1 MSALSQQVR
10 YDIAIA
16 YGCVLLVVCPAA
28 GKRSGCAVVHKSSR
42 TIIEGRAEARVYV
55 CEILSHGVTTRGGL
69 FCLYLSLSLSRHVPR
84 NTGAPPRSCSS
95 SICSRRAS
103 AAASALWCVVR
114 EQPSARV
121 AGVVVKQRR
130 WCPLDSH
137 LLHPAALATLEYYT
151 VLVYR
156 LKAIIHRHNYLTY
169 QNV

>member
-10 YDIAIA
+10 FDIAIA

-42 TIIEGRAEARVYV
+42 TIIEGGRAEARVYV
-55 CEILSHGVTTRGGL
+55 CEIVSHGATTRGGL

-114 EQPSARV
+114 ESNRAR
-121 AGVVVKQRR
+121 ARGRSEVVK
-130 WCPLDSH
+130 
-137 LLHPAALATLEYYT
+137 
-151 VLVYR
+151 
-156 LKAIIHRHNYLTY
+156 RHNSAVGDVHTILTCC
-169 QNV
+169 VPRP